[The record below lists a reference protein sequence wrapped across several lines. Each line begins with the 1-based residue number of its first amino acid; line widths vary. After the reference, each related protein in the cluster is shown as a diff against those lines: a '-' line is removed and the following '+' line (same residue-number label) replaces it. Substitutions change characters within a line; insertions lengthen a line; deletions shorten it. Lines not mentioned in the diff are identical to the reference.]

1 VTKSNANIR
10 IWSFRCSCINRCLA
24 TDLGKKWIRVRTVV
38 LSVVDT
44 PAFEWMILI
53 LIFASSITL
62 CFEDIYLDDNPF
74 LKKILYWTNLGFCT
88 LFSVEMLLKWLALGF
103 CKYFT
108 SFWTILDFIIVFVS
122 MTNDRSV
129 TIAKIKPQ
137 RLCERALC
145 LFVAWIAF
153 PCLSSP
159 GITYLCRIAMPSN
172 FTYNFC
178 DSYYWRANRETFMPF
193 TWRKNQQL
201 SESSST
207 MKIVTITL

>member
-1 VTKSNANIR
+1 MYDGLC
-10 IWSFRCSCINRCLA
+10 RCSCINRCLA
-24 TDLGKKWIRVRTVV
+24 TDIGRKWIRVRTVV

-44 PAFEWMILI
+44 PAFEWMILV

-122 MTNDRSV
+122 TYRIHV
-129 TIAKIKPQ
+129 PYFHFAVK
-137 RLCERALC
+137 CEIVKRGCASRC
-145 LFVAWIAF
+145 GMSCVCRF
-153 PCLSSP
+153 PCLSADFHVRS
-159 GITYLCRIAMPSN
+159 
-172 FTYNFC
+172 
-178 DSYYWRANRETFMPF
+178 EPF
-193 TWRKNQQL
+193 NL
-201 SESSST
+201 HE
-207 MKIVTITL
+207 

>member
-1 VTKSNANIR
+1 MW
-10 IWSFRCSCINRCLA
+10 IWLFRCSCINHCLA

-44 PAFEWMILI
+44 PAFEWMILV

-74 LKKILYWTNLGFCT
+74 LKKILYWTNLGFCA

-122 MTNDRSV
+122 TIRVSRSV
-129 TIAKIKPQ
+129 NVKCKPVCDHIRMAWNVFVNSSVCQ
-137 RLCERALC
+137 AL
-145 LFVAWIAF
+145 
-153 PCLSSP
+153 
-159 GITYLCRIAMPSN
+159 RICIQDESSN
-172 FTYNFC
+172 FRN
-178 DSYYWRANRETFMPF
+178 N
-193 TWRKNQQL
+193 
-201 SESSST
+201 
-207 MKIVTITL
+207 

>member
-1 VTKSNANIR
+1 
-10 IWSFRCSCINRCLA
+10 
-24 TDLGKKWIRVRTVV
+24 
-38 LSVVDT
+38 VVDT

-122 MTNDRSV
+122 MTNHRPAM
-129 TIAKIKPQ
+129 IAKIKPQ
-137 RLCERALC
+137 RLCERALY
-145 LFVAWIAF
+145 LSVA
-153 PCLSSP
+153 
-159 GITYLCRIAMPSN
+159 
-172 FTYNFC
+172 
-178 DSYYWRANRETFMPF
+178 
-193 TWRKNQQL
+193 
-201 SESSST
+201 
-207 MKIVTITL
+207 